1 MATINN
7 NLTDHTAK
15 ELEMIELY
23 KRGDDIKEIATA
35 YGYKSVSSLY
45 RVLSIHGVP
54 LRSTN
59 KVAQGNYSKPL
70 RIEYEPVNNVDEMFD
85 RVERK
90 EDHKGNKKFR
100 VTIKVRLE
108 ITADTMEGA
117 IAKAKGYNGYNEV
130 LSVSRIG

>member
-1 MATINN
+1 MAKVNN

-23 KRGDDIKEIATA
+23 KRGGDIKEIATA

-45 RVLSIHGVP
+45 RVLSIHGIP

-59 KVAQGNYSKPL
+59 KPAQGNYAKPI
-70 RIEYEPVNNVDEMFD
+70 RIEYEPVNNVDEMFE

-90 EDHKGNKKFR
+90 EDGKGNKKFR

-117 IAKAKGYNGYNEV
+117 IAKAKGYNGFNEV
-130 LSVSRIG
+130 LTVSRIG